1 MRMELVTTVP
11 HCTLLWTIT
20 SLAGG
25 PVIPFVAGVSSANS
39 PKVHVMVDALM
50 VEEKLSCISGSMEP
64 IWNISDS

>member
-1 MRMELVTTVP
+1 MRVQLVTTVP
-11 HCTLLWTIT
+11 HCILLWTVVG
-20 SLAGG
+20 LASGL
-25 PVIPFVAGVSSANS
+25 VIPFVAGVSSANS